1 MRLGTAIWLAILAVW
16 LGATVVE
23 VSDAELVWRHM
34 KYLLVGGHKEGVE
47 PTVPD
52 ELVAMDPEAGDVLS
66 YGLKYA
72 RKYQDPEE
80 LAALVEKYPKN
91 EFFLARLAERLAEIP
106 VVDRRAPLA
115 VVDRLLSMDPNNAHY
130 RYLRGWALLTRPEGW
145 GREQEALSQLE
156 MGHRLPQFRLPY
168 DKYRQRID
176 RLYEQAGFAP
186 WDRSNFR
193 PFYGG
198 FGEFFRRSHRPYEG
212 LDRDTFDHLSQAY
225 VQMACRLVDN
235 ASDTDLFLSGTG
247 LLRVTERARLSK
259 LDLPEAEARAARL
272 HLGQAVALNRL
283 CSRWSD
289 AEFDTFFSVA
299 VMIFPFGLILA
310 HVLNQPIG
318 WLVCLIA
325 ARRRPACQRSLSVR
339 GYTFFVVGMGG
350 LLSLMMPMLYGE
362 FIAERWGL
370 GRPFAILTLLCLFAS
385 MLSLLGISSDVRPVE
400 EVSARWAR
408 RWSATVCGLLWLAG
422 FGFYAAW
429 HSGAFGTTHAIHW
442 ERSAPPLVAWSAYWL
457 LVWSVATYLPHVFR
471 RIPHNRLVVP
481 VILWAA
487 MLLAVP
493 IVAAEWR
500 HADRLHADLRLV
512 RGPLPPATQDT
523 YERMILADNPNA
535 NTKDP
540 DVLPDDIGYAT
551 PQDLAKFLAGR
562 RAEGRPLSEERLRS
576 LLERCGRDS
585 RSVILRA
592 LKDPNALEVLVTR
605 AKYGDHTVKPGL
617 EQVFKDKLAAF
628 SSMPEAPKAKS
639 AQLCS
644 LLDLAGT
651 VAGISTSE
659 EAEARLQ
666 GLLGPVVQEAKPTA
680 GVRILPSDGQRV
692 KVVYSFWQALGRL
705 PKAGALRLLKSYLR
719 QTDFFDLYGA
729 WEWNDLTEFASTLTD
744 ADRELAEEVIEA
756 IARPLAPAQATE
768 APASKTALAIE
779 ESLTRHRIGNSPWC
793 LEALF
798 SQLGPES
805 IPLLSRHL
813 HSDNDQLRAFAVYR
827 LTSLGH
833 ELPSEQ
839 AHDLLKDSSWKVRLN
854 ALFACAGD
862 DLRTALAD
870 ESAVVRAVAQVLLDE
885 R

>member
-1 MRLGTAIWLAILAVW
+1 MRLGTVIWLAILAVC
-16 LGATVVE
+16 LGATVAE
-23 VSDAELVWRHM
+23 RSDAEVIWRHM
-34 KYLLVGGHKEGVE
+34 KHLFVGGPKEGVE

-52 ELVAMDPEAGDVLS
+52 KLVATDPEAGDVLR
-66 YGLKYA
+66 YCLKYA
-72 RKYQDPEE
+72 GKYQDPEE
-80 LAALVEKYPKN
+80 LAALVEKYPQN
-91 EFFLARLAERLAEIP
+91 EFFLARLAERLAETP
-106 VVDRRAPLA
+106 LVDLRAPLA
-115 VVDRLLSMDPNNAHY
+115 VVDRLLAMDPNNAHY
-130 RYLRGWALLTRPEGW
+130 RYLRGWALLTRPGGW
-145 GREQEALSQLE
+145 GREQEALNQLE
-156 MGHRLPQFRLPY
+156 MGHRLPLFRLPY

-225 VQMACRLVDN
+225 VQMAGRLVDN

-310 HVLNQPIG
+310 HVLNHPIG

-325 ARRRPACQRSLSVR
+325 ARRRPVCQRSLSVR

-370 GRPFAILTLLCLFAS
+370 GRPFAILMLLWLFAS
-385 MLSLLGISSDVRPVE
+385 MLSLLGISSDVRPIE

-408 RWSATVCGLLWLAG
+408 RWGATVCGLLWLAG

-457 LVWSVATYLPHVFR
+457 LVWSAATYLPHVFR

-535 NTKDP
+535 NPKDP
-540 DVLPDDIGYAT
+540 DVLPDDIGYAA
-551 PQDLAKFLAGR
+551 PRDLKTFLAGR
-562 RAEGRPLSEERLRS
+562 RAEGRPVSEEQLRH
-576 LLERCGRDS
+576 LLGRCGRDA
-585 RSVILRA
+585 RAVILSVLR
-592 LKDPNALEVLVTR
+592 DPNEFEVLITR
-605 AKYGDHTVKPGL
+605 AQQGDKTVKDRL
-617 EQVFKDKLAAF
+617 ERIFEKKRAAF
-628 SSMPEAPKAKS
+628 AEPTAPPEARRP
-639 AQLCS
+639 AQLQS

-651 VAGISTSE
+651 LACISDPE
-659 EAEARLQ
+659 EAEGRLLS
-666 GLLGPVVQEAKPTA
+666 LLGPVVQETKPQA
-680 GVRILPSDGQRV
+680 DKRIPPDDRHRLRTL
-692 KVVYSFWQALGRL
+692 YSFWEALERL
-705 PKAGALRLLKSYLR
+705 PRVDAARLLKSYLR
-719 QTDFFDLYGA
+719 QTEFFDLSGT
-729 WEWNDLTEFASTLTD
+729 WESHEMAALARRLAD
-744 ADRELAEEVIEA
+744 ADSELAEEIVEI
-756 IARPLAPAQATE
+756 LAQPQPATQATE
-768 APASKTALAIE
+768 ATAAFEEQLARGR
-779 ESLTRHRIGNSPWC
+779 LANSPSC
-793 LEALF
+793 LETIF
-798 SQLGPES
+798 PQVGPAS
-805 IPLLSRHL
+805 IPLLSRRL
-813 HSDNDQLRAFAVYR
+813 HTDNDPLRAFVVYR
-827 LTSLGH
+827 LTSLGY
-833 ELPSEQ
+833 EWQPQQVQ
-839 AHDLLKDSSWKVRLN
+839 ALRQDNCWKVRLN
-854 ALFACAGD
+854 ALFVSGRD
-862 DLRTALAD
+862 DLRTARSD
-870 ESAVVRAVAQVLLDE
+870 QNSIVRAMAQVLTDQ
-885 R
+885 